1 MRKLTWSQFAARIHH
16 ALTDEGV
23 AIGPLQ
29 TALVAEV
36 VLNELW
42 AAVQNRDSI
51 KTPVGTFTPFQ
62 RASRRY
68 RVPGTDRFVT
78 RTGPLKIKHTPKE

>member
-42 AAVQNRDSI
+42 SAVQTATQST
-51 KTPVGTFTPFQ
+51 TPSAPSPLPT
-62 RASRRY
+62 RSRRY
-68 RVPGTDRFVT
+68 KYQAPTFRQ
-78 RTGPLKIKHTPKE
+78 RTGPSDQTHT